1 MIKEENLPDGWK
13 IKELK
18 DVCLN
23 KAEYGSGAK
32 AIDYDENKPR
42 YIRITDINENGK
54 LRVVNKVSPSE
65 IEEKY
70 FLHQNDFLFA
80 RSGATVGK
88 NYLYNKE
95 DGSCQFAGYLIRF
108 KLNTGLVDP
117 NYLYYFTKSPYYW
130 NWVDSK
136 QKTMTLPNINAKQY
150 SGLKIPIPPLKTQQK
165 IVEILEKA
173 EKLKEWRAESDVLA
187 DEYLKS
193 VFLEMFGDPMKNP
206 YSYDLKT
213 LKEICQKITDG
224 THDTP
229 KRLKEGILF
238 ITGKNIKPY
247 TIDLSDVD
255 YVSENDHEIIFNR
268 CNPSFED
275 VLYTN
280 IGVNV
285 GTAAINS
292 FKFPF
297 SMKNVALIKP
307 KRNCLNPYY
316 LEHLL
321 NYPNMR
327 LKILDSN
334 SIGGAQKFLSLKM
347 INNFRIPLPPIQLQ
361 NQFAETVKK
370 VEQLKQHQKQS
381 KQEIDN
387 LFNTLMQKTF
397 KGELTC

>member
-1 MIKEENLPDGWK
+1 MKK
-13 IKELK
+13 I
-18 DVCLN
+18 
-23 KAEYGSGAK
+23 
-32 AIDYDENKPR
+32 
-42 YIRITDINENGK
+42 
-54 LRVVNKVSPSE
+54 E
-65 IEEKY
+65 IP
-70 FLHQNDFLFA
+70 L
-80 RSGATVGK
+80 
-88 NYLYNKE
+88 
-95 DGSCQFAGYLIRF
+95 
-108 KLNTGLVDP
+108 
-117 NYLYYFTKSPYYW
+117 
-130 NWVDSK
+130 
-136 QKTMTLPNINAKQY
+136 
-150 SGLKIPIPPLKTQQK
+150 PPLKTQQK

-173 EKLKEWRAESDVLA
+173 EKLKEWRAEADVLT

-193 VFLEMFGDPMKNP
+193 VFLEMFGDPTKNP
-206 YSYDLKT
+206 YNYDFKT

-255 YVSENDHEIIFNR
+255 YVSESDHEIIFNR

-285 GTAAINS
+285 GTAAINR

-307 KRNCLNPYY
+307 KKDCLNPYY

-347 INNFRIPLPPIQLQ
+347 INNFRIPLPPIDLQ
-361 NQFAETVKK
+361 NQFTETVKK
-370 VEQLKQHQKQS
+370 VEQLKHHQKQS

-387 LFNTLMQKTF
+387 LFNTLMQKAF